1 MNKSFKNVSK
11 TLIVLNQQTVKNS
24 GFHTSAV
31 SHRVLNA
38 QTMNQNIKKMEYA
51 VRGPIVLKAGQVE
64 IELAQVIQLMI
75 NLNLL

>member
-24 GFHTSAV
+24 SLHTSAV
-31 SHRVLNA
+31 SHKVLTA

-64 IELAQVIQLMI
+64 IELAQVIKSI
-75 NLNLL
+75 